1 MSKAGVVFIQAP
13 LVTGFHDALLALLQ
27 EDNRRMANHLVLTV
41 SEACLDIWPVTIQ
54 DYKAPGDGELHDAK
68 IALNPNRFP
77 RLYKL
82 YTSLPPGVKGL
93 TMINLLNR
101 HQMMKEASPEEAN
114 AALNRMLLGRQ
125 GLGEEANN
133 QTHQAG
139 DVPGPAAALGPE
151 EKTEVNV
158 SRPTEAAVPAKVAA
172 PPAAQED
179 ILDPLASMPPLSFD

>member
-41 SEACLDIWPVTIQ
+41 SEACLDIWPLTIE

-101 HQMMKEASPEEAN
+101 HQMMKETSPEEAN
-114 AALNRMLLGRQ
+114 AALNRMLLGRH
-125 GLGEEANN
+125 GAGEESYD
-133 QTHQAG
+133 QTLQGKDASG
-139 DVPGPAAALGPE
+139 PDAAPGKE
-151 EKTEVNV
+151 EKAEVNV
-158 SRPTEAAVPAKVAA
+158 SAPTGRVVPTEVAA
-172 PPAAQED
+172 PPAPEED
-179 ILDPLASMPPLSFD
+179 IADPLANIPPLSFD